1 MNITD
6 PFLSDLVNALIMALI
21 PVAIGA
27 VGYVGRAAIAYL
39 KARMSAEQYRIVEMV
54 AATTVASLEQS
65 LKGAAGQAKKEA
77 ALALVRAEC
86 LKRGIKLDE
95 AAIESAIEAA
105 VYRTKING

>member
-1 MNITD
+1 MTTD
-6 PFLSDLVNALIMALI
+6 PFISDLINALVVALI

-27 VGYVGRAAIAYL
+27 LGFLARAVIGYL
-39 KARMSAEQYRIVEMV
+39 KARMGAEQYRIIEMV

-65 LKGAAGQAKKEA
+65 LKGKAGQEKKEA

-95 AAIESAIEAA
+95 DAIQSAIEAA
-105 VYRTKING
+105 VYRTKLTV

>member
-1 MNITD
+1 MD
-6 PFLSDLVNALIMALI
+6 PFLSDLINALLMALV
-21 PVAIGA
+21 PVAVTALGFLARA
-27 VGYVGRAAIAYL
+27 VICYL
-39 KARMSAEQYRIVEMV
+39 KARMGAEQYRIIEMV

-65 LKGAAGQAKKEA
+65 LKGAAGQAKKDA

-105 VYRTKING
+105 VYRTKFTV

>member
-1 MNITD
+1 MD
-6 PFLSDLVNALIMALI
+6 PFLSDLINALLMALV
-21 PVAIGA
+21 PVAVTALGFLARAVIG
-27 VGYVGRAAIAYL
+27 YL
-39 KARMSAEQYRIVEMV
+39 KARMGAEQYRIIEMV

-65 LKGAAGQAKKEA
+65 LKGAAGQAKKDA

-105 VYRTKING
+105 VYRTKFTV